1 MIAANRILGVL
12 LPLVIVTAAQHA
24 TPALA
29 QDAAWRVS
37 KATGDVSVA
46 SADGVQTVA
55 LTDGAALKPGEVIRT
70 GANGRVLL
78 MRGAESIL
86 VSPNSIVGLPREQHD
101 GMTTVVEQAGTILLE
116 VEKRNV
122 KHFEV
127 ETPYLA
133 AVVKGTQ
140 FRVTVGGDDSRV
152 DVLRGQV
159 DVTDYKSGQHALVF
173 PDQAA
178 TVSAQGSTGLTLSG
192 LGIFSRIEQGSP
204 RAAPPPLRMPALVT
218 ASREGTLSDAG
229 RATPPQGGGSNES
242 IWSGGTSDVGS
253 SWTDRV
259 VAFASDL
266 FGSDR
271 RNGGE
276 RTFSASDLALPL
288 ATGLLVTVGVA
299 FGRLRQKG
307 SKKSSRDRRPS

>member
-1 MIAANRILGVL
+1 MIAANRFFGVL
-12 LPLVIVTAAQHA
+12 LPLVILTSAGHA

-37 KATGDVSVA
+37 KATGEVSVA

-55 LTDGAALKPGEVIRT
+55 LTDGAELKPGEVIRT

-78 MRGAESIL
+78 TRGAESIV
-86 VSPNSIVGLPREQHD
+86 VSANSIVGLPREQHE
-101 GMTTVVEQAGTILLE
+101 GMTTIVEQAGTILLD

-122 KHFEV
+122 RHFEV

-159 DVTDYKSGQHALVF
+159 DVTDYKSGQHALVL

-178 TVSAQGSTGLTLSG
+178 TVSAQRSTGLTLSG
-192 LGIFSRIEQGSP
+192 SGIFGRIEPGPP
-204 RAAPPPLRMPALVT
+204 RSAPPPLRMPALIT
-218 ASREGTLSDAG
+218 ASREGASNTD
-229 RATPPQGGGSNES
+229 RASLPQGGGSGES

-271 RNGGE
+271 RSGGD
-276 RTFSASDLALPL
+276 RAFSTTDLALPL
-288 ATGLLVTVGVA
+288 ATGLIVTIGVA
-299 FGRLRQKG
+299 VGRMRRRG
-307 SKKSSRDRRPS
+307 KKSPRDR